1 MKRQALPE
9 FLTTTEIAKLLGLTT
24 RRIQQLVQDGIITRD
39 DTQSNK
45 QRKFKSSEVI
55 KQYIEYLTTKLEKE
69 NDDQNDEII
78 KLKKDKLKYEVD
90 QKRTAAKLSKIKLNE
105 YEGKMHSATDVENF
119 TNDLVFTIRSVLM
132 SMPSRLAIDLAKE
145 NDPNIVREKI
155 KQETNAILSD
165 LSNYTYDPER
175 YLEKLMQREGL
186 ESIDLD
192 EE

>member
-119 TNDLVFTIRSVLM
+119 TNDLVFTIRSALM